1 MREAVI
7 VAGSRTAVG
16 KAVRGKTKNARS
28 DDMMATVI
36 KDLMAKTEGKL
47 DPSQVDDVVI
57 GCAMP
62 EGSQGMN
69 FARVIALRS
78 GLPVEIPGQTV
89 NRFCSSGLQTIA
101 MAANSIMVNEADVII
116 AGGAESMSSVP
127 MTGHH
132 LSPNPHMAENDPNV
146 YMSMGL
152 TAERVAKEFGVSRE
166 DQDAFA
172 VRSHQRAAAATDS
185 GRFAEEIV
193 PFEWE
198 ETILGEDGL
207 PQTVTMRLE
216 EDEHLR
222 RETSLEGLAGL
233 RPVFKEGGSVTA
245 GNSSPL
251 SDGAAGVII
260 MEREMAERLGLKP
273 LLRFVGFAVAGVRP
287 EIMGVGPIKAVPKVL
302 ERTGLTLDDID
313 LIELNEAFASQSL
326 AVMRELELDP
336 EKVNVNGGAIALGH
350 PLGCT
355 GAKLAVQLMH
365 EMRRRGG
372 KYGMVT
378 MCIGGG
384 MGAAGIFE
392 NLQNGA

>member
-7 VAGSRTAVG
+7 VAGTRTAVG
-16 KAVRGKTKNARS
+16 KAVRGSTKTARS
-28 DDMMATVI
+28 DEMAATVI
-36 KDLMAKTEGKL
+36 KELLKQTEGKL
-47 DPSQVDDVVI
+47 DPHDIDDVII

-69 FARVIALRS
+69 FARVISLRA

-101 MAANSIMVNEADVII
+101 MAANSIIANEADII
-116 AGGAESMSSVP
+116 VAGGAESMSSVP

-132 LSPNPHMAENDPNV
+132 LSPNPYMAESDPNV

-152 TAERVAKEFGVSRE
+152 TAERVASEFGVSRE
-166 DQDAFA
+166 QQDEFA
-172 VRSHQRAAAATDS
+172 ARSHQRATAATDS
-185 GRFAEEIV
+185 GKFAEEIV

-198 ETILGEDGL
+198 ETVISEDGL
-207 PQTVTMRLE
+207 PQTRTMRLE
-216 EDEHLR
+216 ADEHLR
-222 RETSLEGLAGL
+222 RGTTVETLAGL
-233 RPVFKEGGSVTA
+233 KPVFKQGGSVTA

-260 MEREMAERLGLKP
+260 MERAKAEELGLTP
-273 LLRFVGFAVAGVRP
+273 LMRFVGFAVAGVRP

-302 ERTGLTLDDID
+302 ERTGLTIDDID
-313 LIELNEAFASQSL
+313 LVELNEAFASQSL
-326 AVMRELELDP
+326 AVIRELELDP
-336 EKVNVNGGAIALGH
+336 EIVNVNGGAIALGH

-355 GAKLAVQLMH
+355 GAKLTVQLMN

-392 NLQNGA
+392 NLQ